1 MRTHEEGNN
10 ACDISINY
18 FQTYKLEH
26 LYTEDASFV
35 FVETMMTSANLGAQV
50 LTEQLGDS
58 RWYLSGTDWRLFV
71 SHVELP

>member
-1 MRTHEEGNN
+1 MQTHEEGNN

-26 LYTEDASFV
+26 LYTEDASFI

-50 LTEQLGDS
+50 LNRTYCKVERFETWQTGD
-58 RWYLSGTDWRLFV
+58 YLFLT
-71 SHVELP
+71 

>member
-18 FQTYKLEH
+18 FQSYKLEH
-26 LYTEDASFV
+26 IYKEDASFV

-50 LTEQLGDS
+50 WTEHIEIP
-58 RWYLSGTDWRLFV
+58 REYLLSSILA
-71 SHVELP
+71 EK